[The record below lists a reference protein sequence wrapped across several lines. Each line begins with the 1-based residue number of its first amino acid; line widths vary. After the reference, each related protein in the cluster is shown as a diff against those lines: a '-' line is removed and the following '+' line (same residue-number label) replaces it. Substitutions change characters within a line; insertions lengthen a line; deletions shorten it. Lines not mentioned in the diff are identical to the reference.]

1 MSKIK
6 NAQLEEQA
14 LDTGKNI
21 LDLIDEELLKDS
33 PDFYK
38 IKELSKTYQIIKP
51 YF

>member
-14 LDTGKNI
+14 LEVATFA
-21 LDLIDEELLKDS
+21 LDHIDAELRKDD
-33 PDFYK
+33 PDIEKLAKLTKVYSD
-38 IKELSKTYQIIKP
+38 LKP